1 VLLLREEDIWL
12 LEIRML
18 DLPMNLAG
26 QAVSLIK
33 TLLDRQIGRRAVGQ
47 AIQRVIAVLSQQRA
61 RWRRHGCAP

>member
-33 TLLDRQIGRRAVGQ
+33 TLLDR
-47 AIQRVIAVLSQQRA
+47 
-61 RWRRHGCAP
+61 